1 MLVTRTTHPTPG
13 CAGST
18 PDLEPC
24 LRVEARPCLPS
35 SPMLHVLPAT
45 RAFADEL
52 AQAAAARKSSRYAP
66 GTLAAAGCWGTDDF
80 ASVSAILYALAD
92 EPLPTHP
99 ADVLLHRSTN
109 RQFLDLEHQQIGN
122 NPNAVAKIANTHT
135 MERKLCWDGKR
146 IMASMCVP
154 ASTVLPHG
162 GVNFLVSVKENDKNL
177 YHREEDDLVE
187 IMCSLA
193 DVFNA
198 GGRVYPDTGSH
209 FYHAVMV
216 EMPGTTTLPF
226 RFKPKA

>member
-1 MLVTRTTHPTPG
+1 MLVTHTTRPTPG

-24 LRVEARPCLPS
+24 LRVEARPYLPS
-35 SPMLHVLPAT
+35 SALSHVRPAT

-66 GTLAAAGCWGTDDF
+66 GALAAAKCWGTDDF

-122 NPNAVAKIANTHT
+122 NPNAVAIIANAHVLD
-135 MERKLCWDGKR
+135 RAIRRDGTR
-146 IMASMCVP
+146 IMASACAP

-162 GVNFLVSVKENDKNL
+162 GINFLVSVKESDKNL
-177 YHREEDDLVE
+177 YHSEEDDLVE